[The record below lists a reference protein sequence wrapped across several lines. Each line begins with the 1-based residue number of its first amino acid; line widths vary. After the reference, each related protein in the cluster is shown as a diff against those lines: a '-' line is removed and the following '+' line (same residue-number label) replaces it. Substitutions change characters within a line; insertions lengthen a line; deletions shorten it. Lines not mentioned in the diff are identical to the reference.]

1 MMSLLLGFAI
11 LGWVLCAVSVAL
23 GLFRLA
29 QAQEQVNELHNRYEN
44 GLKRCTQDVAKWKTK
59 ALHYEKLAV
68 EQGLK
73 ESG

>member
-1 MMSLLLGFAI
+1 MSILLAFAI
-11 LGWVLCAVSVAL
+11 LGWALCAASVAL

-29 QAQEQVNELHNRYEN
+29 QAREQINELHNRYEN
-44 GLKRCTQDVAKWKTK
+44 GLKRCTQDVAKWKAK

-73 ESG
+73 ESKS